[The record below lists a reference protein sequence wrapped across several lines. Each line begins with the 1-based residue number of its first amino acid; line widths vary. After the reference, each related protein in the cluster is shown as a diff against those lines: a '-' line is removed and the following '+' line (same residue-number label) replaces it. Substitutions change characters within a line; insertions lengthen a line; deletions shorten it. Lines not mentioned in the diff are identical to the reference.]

1 MEKNMINTPEGMEI
15 LDTSVPGIEKVLT
28 EECLEFI
35 YDLEKNFGHKRK
47 ELLKICLLYTSPSPR
62 DISGSRMPSS
72 A

>member
-1 MEKNMINTPEGMEI
+1 MINTPEGMEI

-47 ELLKICLLYTSPSPR
+47 ELLKIRAENKKNMMLENYLIFLLKLR
-62 DISGSRMPSS
+62 K
-72 A
+72 

>member
-47 ELLKICLLYTSPSPR
+47 ELSLIH
-62 DISGSRMPSS
+62 I
-72 A
+72 